1 MISRLI
7 SLSLVIASF
16 LVAQALPPGVGKR
29 ASVGGITEYV
39 YPNGLRV
46 LLFPNPASPKVTIN
60 VTYLVGSRHE
70 GYGETGMAHLLEHMN
85 FIETTNGRQ
94 IKNEIVSRGAAWN
107 GTTSSDRTNYYE
119 TVPATA
125 ENLKWALG
133 LEADRMVNVKFTKQ
147 ILDTEMTVVRNEFE
161 RGENSPQSILRERV
175 EATAYLWHNYGKS
188 TIGSKED
195 LEKVPVE
202 RLEAFYRKYYQPDN
216 AVVVITGRLDESEAL
231 QAVADTFGKLPRPT
245 RVLDQTYTVEP
256 AQDGERYV
264 ELRRVGEGQ
273 SVVIAYHGP
282 AAGHPDSAALQVLA
296 GIMSG
301 AGGRGPRGGGGG
313 QGRLTKAIVDTQK
326 ADSASMGVAQ
336 LYDPGLI
343 TLSASLNKDQ
353 NLDEVRK
360 LLISTVEGVVANP
373 PTKEEIERV
382 TTPLLRNLEN
392 NLSDPQTIATGALN
406 TAISQGDW
414 RLMFLQHDRLKDIT
428 PTDVVRVAKAY
439 LKPSN
444 RTVGYFIPDAA
455 PDRTVVPPTPD
466 LAATLKDYKS
476 TVKVTQGEAFDPTPS
491 NIESRVFRSKL
502 PNGMKVVLLPK
513 QTDAGMVS
521 AVIELRFGDQKTL
534 AGQAATAQIAGALL
548 SSGTKS
554 KTRDQLADEMRKLN
568 ARIQVSGG
576 GGGGFAG
583 GGRGRGPVG
592 PGSTVSSA
600 NASITAP
607 AANFVAALRLAVEML
622 REPAFAEAEYERV
635 IQPRIKALENVQT
648 EPTQLA
654 AETLQRHLTPWT
666 ANDVLYP
673 QTRENQLAAIK
684 KVTLDDVKK
693 FHAKFYGANHG
704 VIAIAGPIDQAAV
717 VAATKELLGG
727 WNTTMA
733 YTPMAAAYKAVA
745 PVNRKIETPDKAN
758 AQFEAGLRFK
768 LSDKDPDYPA
778 MLLAGYMFGGP
789 ITSHISDRIRNRE
802 GLSYGAN
809 ARIAIPTEGDAALLS
824 GTVSL
829 NPANG
834 PKVEFSFTDELART
848 LQAGF
853 TEKEVEAAKKAYL
866 DSRLVSRSQD
876 AALITV
882 LANHEQQGRTM
893 KWDEALEEKI
903 RALTPDQITAAFRRH
918 IDPKA
923 LTIVKAGDFKTAAVY
938 Q

>member
-1 MISRLI
+1 
-7 SLSLVIASF
+7 
-16 LVAQALPPGVGKR
+16 
-29 ASVGGITEYV
+29 
-39 YPNGLRV
+39 
-46 LLFPNPASPKVTIN
+46 
-60 VTYLVGSRHE
+60 
-70 GYGETGMAHLLEHMN
+70 
-85 FIETTNGRQ
+85 
-94 IKNEIVSRGAAWN
+94 
-107 GTTSSDRTNYYE
+107 
-119 TVPATA
+119 
-125 ENLKWALG
+125 
-133 LEADRMVNVKFTKQ
+133 
-147 ILDTEMTVVRNEFE
+147 
-161 RGENSPQSILRERV
+161 
-175 EATAYLWHNYGKS
+175 
-188 TIGSKED
+188 
-195 LEKVPVE
+195 
-202 RLEAFYRKYYQPDN
+202 
-216 AVVVITGRLDESEAL
+216 
-231 QAVADTFGKLPRPT
+231 
-245 RVLDQTYTVEP
+245 
-256 AQDGERYV
+256 
-264 ELRRVGEGQ
+264 
-273 SVVIAYHGP
+273 
-282 AAGHPDSAALQVLA
+282 
-296 GIMSG
+296 
-301 AGGRGPRGGGGG
+301 
-313 QGRLTKAIVDTQK
+313 
-326 ADSASMGVAQ
+326 
-336 LYDPGLI
+336 
-343 TLSASLNKDQ
+343 
-353 NLDEVRK
+353 
-360 LLISTVEGVVANP
+360 
-373 PTKEEIERV
+373 
-382 TTPLLRNLEN
+382 
-392 NLSDPQTIATGALN
+392 
-406 TAISQGDW
+406 
-414 RLMFLQHDRLKDIT
+414 
-428 PTDVVRVAKAY
+428 
-439 LKPSN
+439 
-444 RTVGYFIPDAA
+444 
-455 PDRTVVPPTPD
+455 
-466 LAATLKDYKS
+466 
-476 TVKVTQGEAFDPTPS
+476 
-491 NIESRVFRSKL
+491 
-502 PNGMKVVLLPK
+502 
-513 QTDAGMVS
+513 
-521 AVIELRFGDQKTL
+521 
-534 AGQAATAQIAGALL
+534 
-548 SSGTKS
+548 
-554 KTRDQLADEMRKLN
+554 MRKLN

-592 PGSTVSSA
+592 PGSTVNSA
-600 NASITAP
+600 NASIAAP

-717 VAATKELLGG
+717 VAAAKELLGG
-727 WNTTMA
+727 WNTAMA

-809 ARIAIPTEGDAALLS
+809 ARIAIPAEGDAALLS

-853 TEKEVEAAKKAYL
+853 TEKEVEGAKKAYL

-923 LTIVKAGDFKTAAVY
+923 LTIVKAGDFKTAGVY